1 MDIKGF
7 ITKETDNDKIIA
19 ELMNG
24 RGESVPPID
33 TYLAQLDPEKHDV
46 MDEQKRP
53 DKWVKVDEEDIA
65 DYSANDLKVVNDTSS
80 DPTKSQR
87 RKRREKVARIAV
99 ALQKLIVKRAVSF
112 CFGNAVTL
120 NADIENGSREADV
133 LRAVRK
139 VLTDAKGRTIN
150 RAVARA
156 IFSSTE
162 GAELWYVVEKPT
174 KKYGFNSKF
183 KLRCKVLSPLKGDVL
198 YPYFDDTGDL
208 TAFSRQ
214 FGKKDN
220 NNIEHTYFETYTDE
234 MHYLWESKQSQWEL
248 VEGYPKENAIKKI
261 PVVYGRQPQ
270 VEWADVQ
277 SLIDRLEKLLSNF
290 ADTNDYH
297 ASPKIVV
304 KGQILR
310 WSKKGDS
317 GSVIEM
323 DEDGSADYLTW
334 SQAPE
339 SVKLEIET
347 LLRMIYT
354 LTQTPDISF
363 DSVKGLNVSG
373 IALEL
378 MFMDAHLKVMDK
390 CEIFDEYLQRRMAI
404 LQAYLGMMN
413 KGDGAFSEAC
423 ETLTIEPEITPYTLK
438 DEQSTVNL
446 LLNATGNKQLVS
458 RRRAVEV
465 LGWAEDT
472 DKEIEQ
478 IEEEENATSSM
489 ADLFNQEPAE

>member
-1 MDIKGF
+1 MDIKELL
-7 ITKETDNDKIIA
+7 KQETDNGKLIT

-24 RGESVPPID
+24 RNTGAPAVD
-33 TYLAQLDPEKHDV
+33 TYQAQLDPEKHDV
-46 MDEQKRP
+46 MDETKRP
-53 DKWVKVDEEDIA
+53 DKWVKVDEEDKA
-65 DYSANDLKVVNDTSS
+65 DYSANDLKVVTDTS
-80 DPTKSQR
+80 DPNKTQV
-87 RKRREKVARIAV
+87 RKRREAVARIAV

-112 CFGNAVTL
+112 CFGNAITL
-120 NADIENGSREADV
+120 NADIEDGSREADV
-133 LRAVRK
+133 LKAVRK

-156 IFSSTE
+156 IFSCTE
-162 GAELWYVVEKPT
+162 GAELWYPVEKPT
-174 KKYGFNSKF
+174 KKYGFNSTF

-214 FGKKDN
+214 FAKEDN
-220 NNIEHTYFETYTDE
+220 NHIKHTYFETYTDE
-234 MHYLWESKQSQWEL
+234 EHYIWENKQSGWEL
-248 VEGYPKENAIKKI
+248 LEGYPKANPIGKI
-261 PVVYGRQPQ
+261 PVVYGQQPQ

-304 KGQILR
+304 KGEILR

-347 LLRMIYT
+347 LLKLIYT

-378 MFMDAHLKVMDK
+378 LFMDAHLKVMDK

-404 LQAYLGMMN
+404 LQAYLAQMN
-413 KGDGAFSEAC
+413 KGDREFSEAC
-423 ETLTIEPEITPYTLK
+423 ETLIIEPEITPYMIK

-446 LLNATGNKQLVS
+446 LSNATGNKQLVS

-465 LGWAEDT
+465 LGWAEDV

-478 IEEEENATSSM
+478 IEEEENATSGM
-489 ADLFNQEPAE
+489 ADLFNQEPTE

>member
-7 ITKETDNDKIIA
+7 LTKETDNAKIIT

-24 RGESVPPID
+24 RNASVPAID
-33 TYLAQLDPEKHDV
+33 TYKAQLDPEEHDV
-46 MDEQKRP
+46 MNPVLRQ
-53 DKWVKVDEEDIA
+53 DKWVKVDDDDAPANEDLDA
-65 DYSANDLKVVNDTSS
+65 RDMKVVTSK
-80 DPTKSQR
+80 DGETT

-112 CFGNAVTL
+112 CFGNNVTL
-120 NADIENGSREADV
+120 NVDIEDGSREADV
-133 LRAVRK
+133 LKAVRK
-139 VLTDAKGRTIN
+139 VLNDAKARTVN
-150 RAVARA
+150 RTVARS
-156 IFSSTE
+156 IFSCTE
-162 GAELWYVVEKPT
+162 GAELWYVVDRPN
-174 KKYGFNSKF
+174 KKYGFNSRF
-183 KLRCKVLSPLKGDVL
+183 KLRCKVLSPLNGDML

-214 FGKKDN
+214 FTTEDSNHIK
-220 NNIEHTYFETYTDE
+220 HTFFETYTDE
-234 MHYLWESKQSQWEL
+234 KIYLWEQKQSGWEMA
-248 VEGYPKENAIKKI
+248 EGYPKKNPIGKI
-261 PVVYGRQPQ
+261 PIVYGQQPQ

-277 SLIDRLEKLLSNF
+277 ILIDRLEKLLSNF

-304 KGQILR
+304 KGEIVR
-310 WSKKGDS
+310 WSKKGDA

-323 DEDGSADYLTW
+323 DNDGSADYLTW

-347 LLRMIYT
+347 LLRLIYT
-354 LTQTPDISF
+354 ITQTPDISF

-390 CEIFDEYLQRRMAI
+390 CEIFDDYLQRRMSVI
-404 LQAYLGMMN
+404 QAYLAKMN
-413 KGDGAFSEAC
+413 KGDTGFSEAC
-423 ETLTIEPEITPYTLK
+423 ETLAIEPEITPYTLK

-465 LGWAEDT
+465 LGWAEDV

-489 ADLFNQEPAE
+489 ADLFKQEPTE

>member
-1 MDIKGF
+1 MDIKEF
-7 ITKETDNDKIIA
+7 ITKETDNGKVVA

-24 RGESVPPID
+24 RNVGVPPID
-33 TYLAQLDPEKHDV
+33 TYSAQLDPEKHDV
-46 MDEQKRP
+46 MDEGKRP
-53 DKWVKVDEEDIA
+53 DKWVKVDEEDTA
-65 DYSANDLKVVNDTSS
+65 DYSANDIKVVNENG
-80 DPTKSQR
+80 DPKEKV
-87 RKRREKVARIAV
+87 RKRREAVARIAV

-112 CFGNAVTL
+112 CFGNALTL
-120 NADIENGSREADV
+120 NADIEDGSREADV
-133 LRAVRK
+133 LKAVRK

-150 RAVARA
+150 KTVARS
-156 IFSSTE
+156 IFSCTE
-162 GAELWYVVEKPT
+162 GAELWYPVEKPT

-214 FGKKDN
+214 FEKEDN
-220 NNIEHTYFETYTDE
+220 NHIKHTYFETYTDE
-234 MHYLWESKQSQWEL
+234 MHYIWESKQSGWEFKD
-248 VEGYPKENAIKKI
+248 GYPKENPIKKI
-261 PVVYGRQPQ
+261 PVVYGQQPQ

-304 KGQILR
+304 KGEILR

-347 LLRMIYT
+347 LLRLIYT

-378 MFMDAHLKVMDK
+378 LFMDAHLKAMDK

-404 LQAYLGMMN
+404 LQAYLAMMN
-413 KGDGAFSEAC
+413 KGDREFSEAC
-423 ETLTIEPEITPYTLK
+423 ETLIIEPEITPYMIK

-465 LGWAEDT
+465 LGWAEDV

-478 IEEEENATSSM
+478 IEEEENATSGM
-489 ADLFNQEPAE
+489 ADLFNQEPTE